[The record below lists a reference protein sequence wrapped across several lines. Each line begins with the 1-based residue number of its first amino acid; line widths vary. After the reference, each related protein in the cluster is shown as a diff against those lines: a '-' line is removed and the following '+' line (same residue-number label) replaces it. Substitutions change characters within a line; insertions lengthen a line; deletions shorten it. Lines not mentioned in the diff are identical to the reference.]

1 LWIFA
6 VFAIIPTY
14 DHLNLGKRPMK
25 IPLLVLGLILLSISS
40 GCAGGYAVYPPYD
53 ASRTTRLT
61 TGGFDP
67 YPEDRSAP
75 AIEGARPP
83 GFEHPMSEPD
93 RVRRKPWLLNQ

>member
-1 LWIFA
+1 MKTVLIIF
-6 VFAIIPTY
+6 
-14 DHLNLGKRPMK
+14 
-25 IPLLVLGLILLSISS
+25 GLIFLLPCS

-53 ASRTTRLT
+53 SSRTPSLV

-93 RVRRKPWLLNQ
+93 RVRRKPWLVNQ